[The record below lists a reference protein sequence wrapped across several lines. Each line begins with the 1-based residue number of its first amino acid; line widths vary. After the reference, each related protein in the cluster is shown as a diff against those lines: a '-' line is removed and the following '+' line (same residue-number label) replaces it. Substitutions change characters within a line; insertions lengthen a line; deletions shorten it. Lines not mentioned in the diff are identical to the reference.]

1 MDHYD
6 RLADL
11 LSLPELT
18 PEGADMPSKDSAARA
33 AIVLEHLLQTGFP
46 PDKIVASAEGGIALC
61 WTKGDKYADVEV
73 FNTGEVLCVITD
85 RKNPPIVWA
94 MEL

>member
-1 MDHYD
+1 MDHYE

-11 LSLPELT
+11 LSLPDLT
-18 PEGADMPSKDSAARA
+18 PEGAEMPTKDSAAKA

-46 PDKIVASAEGGIALC
+46 PDKIVASAEGGIAMV
-61 WTKGDKYADVEV
+61 WVKGDKYADVECL
-73 FNTGEVLCVITD
+73 NTGEVLCVITD

-94 MEL
+94 MDL